1 MSPHPSPNP
10 PAPQRETDLSGRAVP
25 LVHTKAELAKARA
38 ALPGRVA
45 VVPTMGAL
53 HDGHRALIKRAKEI
67 ADSVIV
73 TVFVNPLQFRPGEDL
88 DKYPRTLDADVAMCE
103 AEGVDLVFAPSEREI
118 YPDGREDVTKVH
130 PREYGE
136 ILEGASRPGFF
147 TGVLTVV
154 AKLFNLTRP
163 DVACFG
169 AKDFQQQ
176 AMVRR
181 MVRDLDFPVEIETV
195 PTVREPDGLAL
206 SSRNAYLSAEERQ
219 TALAVPRALRA
230 AQEAAVACSE
240 EGVSDHIERAE
251 RITEAALAV
260 LKAEPGLEVDYVRV
274 RSNFLSIPFVHA
286 NRARIL
292 VAVKVGATR
301 LIDTAP
307 VVTQKGWTPDV

>member
-1 MSPHPSPNP
+1 M
-10 PAPQRETDLSGRAVP
+10 TL
-25 LVHTKAELAKARA
+25 LVHTKADLAKARA

-53 HDGHRALIKRAKEI
+53 HDGHRANLRRAGEV

-73 TVFVNPLQFRPGEDL
+73 TVFVNPLQFRPDEDL
-88 DKYPRTLDADVAMCE
+88 DTYPRTLDADLAMCE
-103 AEGVDLVFAPSEREI
+103 EEGVDVVFAPSEREI
-118 YPDGREDVTKVH
+118 YPDGRDDVTRVH
-130 PREYGE
+130 PSEYGE

-154 AKLFNLTRP
+154 AKLFHLTRP

-181 MVRDLDFPVEIETV
+181 MVRDLDFPVEVETV
-195 PTVREPDGLAL
+195 PTVREADGLAM
-206 SSRNAYLSAEERQ
+206 SSRNVYLSPQERR

-230 AQEAAVACSE
+230 AQEAAVACYE
-240 EGVSDHIERAE
+240 EGVTDHGDLAE

-260 LKAEPGLEVDYVRV
+260 LEAEPGLDVDYVRV
-274 RSNFLSIPFVHA
+274 RSDALSIPFVHK

-292 VAVKVGATR
+292 IAVKVGDTR
-301 LIDTAP
+301 LIDNAP
-307 VVTQKGWTPDV
+307 VVVQKGWTPDV

>member
-1 MSPHPSPNP
+1 MSQHPSFNP
-10 PAPQRETDLSGRAVP
+10 PAPQGETDPSGRAVR
-25 LVHTKAELAKARA
+25 LVHTKAELAAARA

-67 ADSVIV
+67 ADSAIV

-103 AEGVDLVFAPSEREI
+103 AEGVDLVFAPSEQEI

-181 MVRDLDFPVEIETV
+181 MVKDLDFPVEIETV
-195 PTVREPDGLAL
+195 PTVREADGLAL
-206 SSRNAYLSAEERQ
+206 SSRNAYLSAEERRI
-219 TALAVPRALRA
+219 ALAVPRAIRA
-230 AQEAAVACSE
+230 AQAEAVALAE
-240 EGVSDHIERAE
+240 EGVFDHVERAK
-251 RITEAALAV
+251 RIHDAALAV
-260 LKAEPGLEVDYVRV
+260 LEAEPGLEVDYVNV
-274 RSNFLSIPFVHA
+274 RSNFLSIPFVKA
-286 NRARIL
+286 NTARIL
-292 VAVKVGATR
+292 IAVKVGNTR
-301 LIDTAP
+301 LIDNAP
-307 VVTQKGWTPDV
+307 VVVQKGWTPDV

>member
-1 MSPHPSPNP
+1 MTSN
-10 PAPQRETDLSGRAVP
+10 GVP
-25 LVHTKAELAKARA
+25 RLVHTKADLAQARA

-53 HDGHRALIKRAKEI
+53 HDGHRALIRRAKEI

-73 TVFVNPLQFRPGEDL
+73 TVFVNPLQFRPNEDL
-88 DKYPRTLDADVAMCE
+88 DKYPRTLDADLAMCE

-118 YPDGREDVTKVH
+118 YPDGRDDVTKVH

-154 AKLFNLTRP
+154 AKLFHLTRP

-195 PTVREPDGLAL
+195 PTVREADGLAL

-230 AQEAAVACSE
+230 AQEEAVACAE
-240 EGVSDHIERAE
+240 NGVTDHGDRQM
-251 RITEAALAV
+251 RITEAAL
-260 LKAEPGLEVDYVRV
+260 KALESEPGLEVDYVRV
-274 RSNFLSIPFVHA
+274 RSNVLSIPFVHT
-286 NRARIL
+286 NQARIFI
-292 VAVKVGATR
+292 AVKVGNTR
-301 LIDTAP
+301 LIDNAP
-307 VVTQKGWTPDV
+307 VVVQKGWTPDV

>member
-1 MSPHPSPNP
+1 MNQHPPSPQA
-10 PAPQRETDLSGRAVP
+10 APLPEPERRRTV
-25 LVHTKAELAKARA
+25 LVHTKADLAKARA

-53 HDGHRALIKRAKEI
+53 HEGHRALIKRAEEV

-88 DKYPRTLDADVAMCE
+88 DTYPRTLDADLAMCG
-103 AEGVDLVFAPSEREI
+103 AAGVDLVFAPSEEEI
-118 YPDGREDVTKVH
+118 YPDGRDDVTKVH
-130 PREYGE
+130 PREFGE

-154 AKLFNLTRP
+154 AKLFHLTRP

-195 PTVREPDGLAL
+195 PTVREADGLAM
-206 SSRNAYLSAEERQ
+206 SSRNAYLSPQERQ
-219 TALAVPRALRA
+219 TALAVPRAIRA
-230 AQEAAVACSE
+230 AQAAAVACAE
-240 EGVSDHIERAE
+240 EDVTDYGDRAK

-260 LKAEPGLEVDYVRV
+260 LEAEPGLEVDYARV

-286 NRARIL
+286 NAARIL
-292 VAVKVGATR
+292 IAVKVGDTR
-301 LIDTAP
+301 LIDNAP
-307 VVTQKGWTPDV
+307 VVIQKGWIPDV

>member
-1 MSPHPSPNP
+1 MP
-10 PAPQRETDLSGRAVP
+10 SGRAVR
-25 LVHTKAELAKARA
+25 LVRTKAELAQARA

-88 DKYPRTLDADVAMCE
+88 DQYPRTLDADVAMCE

-130 PREYGE
+130 PREHGE
-136 ILEGASRPGFF
+136 VLEGASRPGFF

-181 MVRDLDFPVEIETV
+181 MVGDLDFPVAIETV

-206 SSRNAYLSAEERQ
+206 SSRNAYLSAAERR
-219 TALAVPRALRA
+219 TALAVPRAIRA
-230 AQEAAVACSE
+230 AQAAAVALAE
-240 EGVSDHIERAE
+240 EGVSEHVDRAE
-251 RITEAALAV
+251 RVRGAALAV
-260 LKAEPGLEVDYVRV
+260 LEAEPGVEVDYVDV
-274 RSNFLSIPFVHA
+274 RSDLLSIPFA
-286 NRARIL
+286 EADAARIL
-292 VAVKVGATR
+292 IAVKVGNTR
-301 LIDTAP
+301 LIDNAP
-307 VVTQKGWTPDV
+307 VVIQKGWTPDV

>member
-1 MSPHPSPNP
+1 MNPHPSPQ
-10 PAPQRETDLSGRAVP
+10 ATP
-25 LVHTKAELAKARA
+25 LPEPERLRRPVRIVHTKADLAKARA
-38 ALPGRVA
+38 GLPGRVA

-53 HDGHRALIKRAKEI
+53 HEGHRANIKRAKEV
-67 ADSVIV
+67 AESVIV
-73 TVFVNPLQFRPGEDL
+73 TVFVNPLQFRPDEDL
-88 DKYPRTLDADVAMCE
+88 DTYPRTLDADLAMCE
-103 AEGVDLVFAPSEREI
+103 AEGVDLVFAPSEQEI
-118 YPDGREDVTKVH
+118 YPDGRGDVTTVH

-154 AKLFNLTRP
+154 AKLFHLTRP

-195 PTVREPDGLAL
+195 PTVREADGLAM
-206 SSRNAYLSAEERQ
+206 SSRNAYLSSEERR
-219 TALAVPRALRA
+219 TARAVPRALRA
-230 AQEAAVACSE
+230 AQEAAVACYE
-240 EGVSDHIERAE
+240 EGVSDHGDLAK

-260 LKAEPGLEVDYVRV
+260 LDAEPGLEVDYVRV
-274 RSNFLSIPFVHA
+274 RSDFLSIPFVHTDG
-286 NRARIL
+286 ARIL

-301 LIDTAP
+301 LIDNAP
-307 VVTQKGWTPDV
+307 VLVRKGWTPDV